1 MNQRKIKQSFH
12 IALLITAG
20 LMPFQLNYANKK
32 DAPYFQNNS
41 YFDYDIYWNFLK
53 VGFARLNFHELEAS
67 NNDSERYEINISIK
81 SNNLINVIYPVD
93 NYIVSTLLK
102 TDENTKPLIYT
113 KRSNEGGKQR
123 NTVVKF
129 DYQLNQIIEE
139 KNNIQLQ
146 PIALSPN
153 LKDPLSLILALCQN
167 DFQTNPIFKQD
178 VSDGGQIISIKSSYL
193 NKEVINTSLGE
204 FQTHAINVET
214 KGIRGVFKKSPNA
227 EVVLFLSEHSPSI
240 PVKFMSKI
248 RVGNFHAL
256 LSGGMHNGIQI
267 KGMKKEPLEV
277 HSSSKKQLGK
287 RFKR

>member
-67 NNDSERYEINISIK
+67 SNDSERYEINISIK
-81 SNNLINVIYPVD
+81 SNNLINAIYPVD

-102 TDENTKPLIYT
+102 TDENTKPLIYK

-146 PIALSPN
+146 PIALTPN

-214 KGIRGVFKKSPNA
+214 KGIRGVFKKNPNA

-256 LSGGMHNGIQI
+256 LSGGMHNGIRI